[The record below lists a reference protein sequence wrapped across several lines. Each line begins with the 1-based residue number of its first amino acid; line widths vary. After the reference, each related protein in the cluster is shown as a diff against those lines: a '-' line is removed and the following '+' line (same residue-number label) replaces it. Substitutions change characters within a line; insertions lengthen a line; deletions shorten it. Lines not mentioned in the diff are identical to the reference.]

1 MHILEIPSFFTP
13 YGGEFCLDQAKA
25 LRTQGHEVHI
35 LSNVQLGITIGLK
48 GYLSLPFRR
57 YEHQQDD
64 ITVCQSFQRGIP
76 LTVRWNVRRWVQI
89 VCDMFEDYVARYS
102 RPDILHA
109 HCSKW
114 GGYAAMLISQNYQI
128 PYVITEH
135 LSRLVFE
142 KEFGPAPSR
151 AWQIALL
158 REAYENA
165 DLVIPVSEEL
175 VENIACYFGKDYRWQ
190 AVSNTID
197 VDYFHYQSR
206 ESLVGRPFR
215 FCCLANFWPLKGYD
229 VLLPAFRQLR
239 EFGLDVELHIAGRGT
254 ESEACKTM
262 LSEGVI
268 TQGLLS
274 RDDVRSL
281 LYQSDALVLASRSEV
296 QPLALLEAMSTG
308 IPVVATECVPKSL
321 RIEDGCTIVPADD
334 VQALSDAMR
343 QVMEQKD
350 FDGVAVSEA
359 VRQLAS
365 PEVIGYRL
373 TTLFNDLL
381 ASARQT
387 HAAGL
392 VQPATDNLGASLKT
406 NNYS

>member
-25 LRTQGHEVHI
+25 LKTQGHEVRI
-35 LSNVQLGITIGLK
+35 LSNVQLGVTIGLK
-48 GYLSLPFRR
+48 GFLSLPFRC
-57 YEHQQDD
+57 YEHQRDD

-89 VCDMFEDYVARYS
+89 VCDMFDDYTNKYG

-114 GGYAAMLISQNYQI
+114 GGYAAMLISRKYKI

-135 LSRLVFE
+135 LSQLVFE

-151 AWQIALL
+151 AWQIPLL

-165 DLVIPVSEEL
+165 NLVIPVSEEL
-175 VENIACYFGKDYRWQ
+175 VDNISCYFGKDYRWRP
-190 AVSNTID
+190 VSNTID
-197 VDYFHYQSR
+197 VDYFHYQPR
-206 ESLVGRPFR
+206 RPLNGRPFR

-239 EFGLDVELHIAGRGT
+239 EAGLDVELHIAGRGT
-254 ESEACKTM
+254 DSEACKVM
-262 LSEGVI
+262 LSEDVI
-268 TQGLLS
+268 SHGLIS
-274 RDDVRSL
+274 RDAVRTL

-296 QPLALLEAMSTG
+296 QPLSLLEAMSTG
-308 IPVVATECVPKSL
+308 IPVVATECVSQSL
-321 RIEDGCTIVPADD
+321 RIERGCTIVPVDD

-343 QVMEQKD
+343 RMMEQKD
-350 FDGVAVSEA
+350 FDRVAVSEA

-365 PEVIGYRL
+365 PEVIGRQL

-381 ASARQT
+381 ASA
-387 HAAGL
+387 
-392 VQPATDNLGASLKT
+392 
-406 NNYS
+406 